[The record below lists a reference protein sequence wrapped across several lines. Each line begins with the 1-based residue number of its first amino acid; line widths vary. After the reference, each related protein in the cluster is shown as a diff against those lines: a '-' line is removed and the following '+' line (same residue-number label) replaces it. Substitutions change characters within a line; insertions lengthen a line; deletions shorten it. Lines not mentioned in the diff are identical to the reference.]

1 LRHKYPE
8 SLSKIG
14 VPKNKRHGVEDSLA
28 ERLFTPYFN
37 VSYRKFCKAGFG
49 RVEPKRT
56 QGCLPK
62 SCHSLNLGMENFAS
76 ILSGRFWPELAR
88 QPVAIRLSL
97 KSVQVMQLNVQLLRN
112 WMIK

>member
-76 ILSGRFWPELAR
+76 ILSDRLWPIVTIRFVPEIIPNNCR
-88 QPVAIRLSL
+88 S
-97 KSVQVMQLNVQLLRN
+97 KSAM
-112 WMIK
+112 